1 MGPENSPSPYDAA
14 IADVEARIR
23 SMQMALET
31 LRQLR
36 ASALGEPAP
45 APGTVSRPPEAEVQ
59 HDTFFGMTIADAA
72 KKYLTMMKVT
82 KSNSDIAAALEQGG
96 LKHSSKDFP
105 SNVRSIIG
113 HREDFLR
120 VPNGDW
126 GLAEWYPGQ
135 GRGRKPKAAKSARRK
150 AGKRRKP
157 ANGPTLEGRIV
168 DLMKTDANKD
178 WVSSEV
184 AKSLGAHRESVQST
198 LSRLAKE
205 GKKIAKAEK
214 GYRVVKLGIAA

>member
-1 MGPENSPSPYDAA
+1 MVPETTSPYDAG
-14 IADVEARIR
+14 IADVETRIR
-23 SMQMALET
+23 SMQAALET
-31 LRQLR
+31 LKQLR
-36 ASALGEPAP
+36 ASYLGEPTPP
-45 APGTVSRPPEAEVQ
+45 AASTSRPSETEVQ

-72 KKYLTMMKVT
+72 RKYLNMMKAT
-82 KSNSDIAAALEQGG
+82 KSTADIAAALELGG

-113 HREDFLR
+113 HRDDFIR

-126 GLAEWYPGQ
+126 GLMEWYPGQ
-135 GRGRKPKAAKSARRK
+135 GRGKKPKATKTAKRK
-150 AGKRRKP
+150 AGKRRKA
-157 ANGPTLEGRIV
+157 ANGPTLEYRIV

-184 AKSLGAHRESVQST
+184 AKSLGAQRESVQST

-205 GKKIAKAEK
+205 GKKITKAEK
-214 GYRVVKLGIAA
+214 GYRLVKLGIAA

>member
-23 SMQMALET
+23 SMQMALDT

-72 KKYLTMMKVT
+72 RKYLTMMKAT

-150 AGKRRKP
+150 AGKRRK
-157 ANGPTLEGRIV
+157 AAKGPTLEQRIV
-168 DLMKTDANKD
+168 DLMKTDTSKD

-184 AKSLGAHRESVQST
+184 ARAMQEKRESVQST
-198 LSRLAKE
+198 LSRLAKDGE
-205 GKKIAKAEK
+205 RVFKADK
-214 GYRVVKLGIAA
+214 GYRLTKTAG